1 MSSSTLAILHPGAMG
16 AAVGACLRGLG
27 HRVLWTSEG
36 RSDATRRR
44 ADAAGLEDC
53 GSLKTLV
60 QSADIILSICPPHG
74 ALELAQEVAALG
86 FKGIYVDANAISPDT
101 AREVAQAVASAAGFV
116 DGGIVGQ
123 PPKTAGSTRL
133 YLCGKDAASV
143 AALFEGSPLQAIAID
158 GPPGSASALK
168 VCYAAWSKGA
178 TALLANIRAL
188 ARHEGVEQALLDE
201 WQLSSTPTVKR
212 SAEVAA
218 KADKA
223 WRWVAEMEEIAASFA
238 AAGLPPGFHEGA
250 AEIYRRLD
258 QFKDAPSAPD
268 IDTVLDQL
276 QSSTISTTPIKR

>member
-1 MSSSTLAILHPGAMG
+1 
-16 AAVGACLRGLG
+16 
-27 HRVLWTSEG
+27 
-36 RSDATRRR
+36 
-44 ADAAGLEDC
+44 
-53 GSLKTLV
+53 
-60 QSADIILSICPPHG
+60 
-74 ALELAQEVAALG
+74 
-86 FKGIYVDANAISPDT
+86 
-101 AREVAQAVASAAGFV
+101 
-116 DGGIVGQ
+116 
-123 PPKTAGSTRL
+123 
-133 YLCGKDAASV
+133 
-143 AALFEGSPLQAIAID
+143 
-158 GPPGSASALK
+158 LK

-268 IDTVLDQL
+268 IDTVLNQL
-276 QSSTISTTPIKR
+276 QSSTNAKTPKSR

>member
-1 MSSSTLAILHPGAMG
+1 MPSPTLAILHPGAMG
-16 AAVGACLRGLG
+16 AAVGASLRSLG

-36 RSDATRRR
+36 RSAATKRR
-44 ADAAGLEDC
+44 AEAAGLEDC
-53 GSLKTLV
+53 GSLRSLV
-60 QSADIILSICPPHG
+60 DAADIILSVCPPHG
-74 ALELAQEVAALG
+74 ALELAKQVAGLG
-86 FKGIYVDANAISPDT
+86 FNGIYVDANAIAPDT
-101 AREVAQAVASAAGFV
+101 AREVAQAVAGASFV
-116 DGGIVGQ
+116 DGGIIGL
-123 PPKTAGSTRL
+123 PPKQAGTTRL
-133 YLCGKDAASV
+133 YLCGEQATSV
-143 AALFEGSPLQAIAID
+143 AALFEGGPLTAIAID

-188 ARHEGVEQALLDE
+188 ARHEGVEQVLLDE

-238 AAGLPPGFHEGA
+238 AAGLPPGFHLGA

-258 QFKDAPSAPD
+258 QFKDAPAAPTMD
-268 IDTVLDQL
+268 AVLDQL
-276 QSSTISTTPIKR
+276 KSSTKSNT